1 MLFSG
6 LMLPIFYF
14 CPKSIPLS
22 YEAISVFDIFKIG
35 IGPSSSHTLGPWRA
49 AQRFAQ
55 TLQQKNILFDVTEVK
70 VLLYGSLAK
79 TGKGHGTDVAVQL
92 GLCGDDPVTFAVDQV
107 GAKINDIA
115 AMKKIVLLGLHEVEF
130 DPREDIEFL
139 ITESL
144 PFHPNAVT
152 FLATIKNDNSIA
164 ETYYSVGGGF
174 VIKEGE
180 VASAK
185 DVAQLP
191 FPINTADDLLHW
203 CRKTGMAI
211 SEVVMEN
218 ENVWRSEEETR
229 KMMLNIWRTMRECI
243 YRGCH
248 TPGILPG
255 GLNVKRRG
263 SALNEKLLVGKSYTD
278 YDSWQTAIRSGGN
291 DFKYTLDWVS
301 CFALAVN
308 EENASFGRV
317 VTAPTNGAAGVIP
330 AVLQYYIS
338 FCEKAGTIQN
348 NEKIIQFLLT
358 AAEIGSIFKK
368 GATLSAAMGGCQAE
382 IGVSSAMAA
391 AGLTEAMGGSQRQA
405 MMAAEIA
412 MEHHLGLTCD
422 PIGGLVQIPCIER
435 NTMGAIK
442 AITASQLALQS
453 TPDFAKVSLDAVI
466 KTMWDTAK
474 DMDYKYKETAD
485 GGLAVNVPLSLP
497 EC

>member
-1 MLFSG
+1 M
-6 LMLPIFYF
+6 
-14 CPKSIPLS
+14 
-22 YEAISVFDIFKIG
+22 
-35 IGPSSSHTLGPWRA
+35 
-49 AQRFAQ
+49 Q
-55 TLQQKNILFDVTEVK
+55 DVTEVR

-92 GLCGDDPVTFAVDQV
+92 GLSGDDPVTFPVDEINS
-107 GAKINDIA
+107 KIADIA
-115 AMKKIVLLGLHEVEF
+115 AMNKIILLGSHEVEF

-144 PFHPNAVT
+144 PFHPNALT
-152 FLATIKNDNSIA
+152 FLAKTKDGQSIA

-180 VASAK
+180 
-185 DVAQLP
+185 DVKNSNEVQLP
-191 FPINTADDLLHW
+191 FPINKADDLLHW
-203 CRKTGMAI
+203 CRKTGMSIA
-211 SEVVMEN
+211 EVVMEN
-218 ENVWRSEEETR
+218 ENAWRTEEET
-229 KMMLNIWRTMRECI
+229 KAGVMNIWRVMKECM

-248 TPGILPG
+248 TPGMLPG

-263 SALNEKLLVGKSYTD
+263 AELNKKLINGTPYMD
-278 YDSWQTAIRSGGN
+278 YNSWLKAIRSGGN
-291 DFKYTLDWVS
+291 GFKYTLDWVS

-330 AVLQYYIS
+330 AVLQYFIT
-338 FCEKAGTIQN
+338 FCDGDDE
-348 NEKIIQFLLT
+348 EKIIQFLLT
-358 AAEIGSIFKK
+358 ASEIGSIFKK

-382 IGVSSAMAA
+382 IGVSSSMAA
-391 AGLTEAMGGSQRQA
+391 AGLTEAMGGNQRQA

-422 PIGGLVQIPCIER
+422 PIGGLVQVPCIER

-453 TPDFAKVSLDAVI
+453 TPDYAKVSLDAVI

-474 DMDYKYKETAD
+474 DMNNKYKETAD
-485 GGLAVNVPLSLP
+485 GGLAINVPLSLP

>member
-1 MLFSG
+1 MPYD
-6 LMLPIFYF
+6 PI
-14 CPKSIPLS
+14 ST
-22 YEAISVFDIFKIG
+22 FDIFKIG
-35 IGPSSSHTLGPWRA
+35 VGPSSSHTLGPWRA
-49 AQRFAQ
+49 AQKFVQ
-55 TLQQKNILFDVTEVK
+55 TLQKKNMLADVTEVR

-92 GLCGDDPVTFAVDQV
+92 GLCGDDPVTFAVDQI

-115 AMKKIVLLGLHEVEF
+115 AMKKIILSGLHEVDF
-130 DPREDIEFL
+130 DPHEDIDFL
-139 ITESL
+139 ITETL
-144 PFHPNAVT
+144 PYHPNALT
-152 FLATIKNDNSIA
+152 FLAATRNGGAVA

-174 VIKEGE
+174 VVKEGE
-180 VASAK
+180 VASSK
-185 DVAQLP
+185 DAAQLS

-203 CRKTGMAI
+203 CIKTGMSI
-211 SEVVMEN
+211 SEIVLEN
-218 ENVWRSEEETR
+218 ENAWRSEKET
-229 KMMLNIWRTMRECI
+229 KDGTLNIWRVMKECI

-255 GLNVKRRG
+255 GLNVKRRAAG
-263 SALNEKLLVGKSYTD
+263 LNKKLVGKKEYHD
-278 YDSWQTAIRSGGN
+278 YDSWLTAIRSGGN

-330 AVLQYYIS
+330 AVLQYYIA
-338 FCEKAGTIQN
+338 FCDGHKED
-348 NEKIIQFLLT
+348 KIIQFLLT

-391 AGLTEAMGGSQRQA
+391 AGLTECMGGTQKQV

-453 TPDFAKVSLDAVI
+453 TPDFAKVSLDSVI
-466 KTMWDTAK
+466 KTMWDTAL
-474 DMDYKYKETAD
+474 DMNSKYKETAD

>member
-1 MLFSG
+1 
-6 LMLPIFYF
+6 LPH
-14 CPKSIPLS
+14 
-22 YEAISVFDIFKIG
+22 EAISVFDIFKIG

-49 AQRFAQ
+49 AQRFIRGINE
-55 TLQQKNILFDVTEVK
+55 KNLLFDITDIK

-92 GLCGDDPVTFAVDQV
+92 GLAGDDPVSFAVEQLNS
-107 GAKINDIA
+107 KIKDIA
-115 AMKKIVLLGLHEVEF
+115 AMKKIILNGLHEVEF
-130 DPREDIEFL
+130 DPNDNIDFL
-139 ITESL
+139 VTESL
-144 PFHPNAVT
+144 PFHPNALT
-152 FLATIKNDNSIA
+152 FLATMRNGDSIA

-180 VASAK
+180 TSSGNKPVE
-185 DVAQLP
+185 LP

-203 CRKTGMAI
+203 CIKTGLPVH
-211 SEVVMEN
+211 EVVLEN
-218 ENVWRSEEETR
+218 ESAWRGERETR
-229 KMMLNIWRTMRECI
+229 EGLLNIWRVMKECM

-248 TPGILPG
+248 TPGVLPG

-263 SALNEKLLVGKSYTD
+263 AELNKRLLKDKPYND
-278 YDSWQTAIRSGGN
+278 YDSWMAAISSGGT
-291 DFKYTLDWVS
+291 DFKYILDWVS
-301 CFALAVN
+301 CFALSVN

-330 AVLQYYIS
+330 AVLQYYLA
-338 FCEKAGTIQN
+338 FGMNDRDKTNTED
-348 NEKIIQFLLT
+348 KIIQFLLT

-391 AGLTEAMGGSQRQA
+391 AGLTDCMGGTQRQV
-405 MMAAEIA
+405 MMASEIA

-422 PIGGLVQIPCIER
+422 PIGGLVQVPCIER

-453 TPDFAKVSLDAVI
+453 SPDYAKVSLDAVI

-485 GGLAVNVPLSLP
+485 GGLAINVPLSLP